1 MLDPETAPIVRIYT
15 PDRIAMTEP
24 AVTIIIPI
32 HNESGFMRPALA
44 LIREQ
49 VDPLTADYRI
59 ILVENGSTDA
69 THEEAM
75 AEAESDPRVTVLRL
89 PIADYGLAI
98 RTGMETAGPEGWLVV
113 FDIDYYSGR
122 FVGQVI
128 EMADDHDVII
138 GSKRAPGSQ
147 DRRPWFRRLAT
158 RVFNLLIRT
167 LTGSG
172 ISDTHGMK
180 AVRASTAHRVL
191 PDVRST
197 KDLFDTE
204 LILRAERAGF
214 RIAEVPVVVE
224 ELRETRSSLLR
235 RVPRTLR
242 GLILLRRN
250 LG

>member
-1 MLDPETAPIVRIYT
+1 
-15 PDRIAMTEP
+15 MTEP
-24 AVTIIIPI
+24 PVTIIIPV
-32 HNESGFMRPALA
+32 HNESGFMRPALGG
-44 LIREQ
+44 IREQ
-49 VDPLTADYRI
+49 VDALSTDYRM

-75 AEAESDPRVTVLRL
+75 AEAEADPRVTVLSL
-89 PIADYGLAI
+89 PVADYGLAI
-98 RTGMETAGPEGWLVV
+98 RTGMEAAGPEGWMVV

-128 EMADDHDVII
+128 EMADQHDVII

-147 DRRPWFRRLAT
+147 DRRPWIRRLAT

-167 LTGSG
+167 LVGSR

-180 AVRASTAHRVL
+180 AVRASTARQLL
-191 PDVRST
+191 PEVRST

-204 LILRAERAGF
+204 LILRAERSGY
-214 RIAEVPVVVE
+214 RIVEVPVVVE
-224 ELRETRSSLLR
+224 ELREARSSLLR

-242 GLILLRRN
+242 GLMALRRN